1 MISRVQI
8 EIYIQTYILLMLNT
22 AVRVEINCEWNT
34 KL

>member
-1 MISRVQI
+1 MISRVQM
-8 EIYIQTYILLMLNT
+8 EIYIQRYIMLMLNT